1 MTVNL
6 AKKYS
11 GKVDERFALG
21 SLTAAAVNNDYEWT
35 GVSAVEVYSIP
46 TVAMGDYTRSGS
58 ARYGTPSELQDFVQ
72 EMLLAKDRA
81 FTFTIDKGNEDEQ
94 MGAKEAGKA
103 LRRQIDEVVL
113 PKFWGVAA

>member
-11 GKVDERFALG
+11 PKVDERFKVG
-21 SLTAAAVNNDYEWT
+21 TLTGGAVNNDYEWT

-46 TVAMGDYTRSGS
+46 TVAMGDYARTGS
-58 ARYGTPSELQDFVQ
+58 SRYGTPSELQDTLQ

-81 FTFTIDKGNEDEQ
+81 FTFTIDKGNEMEQ

-103 LRRQIDEVVL
+103 LRRQIDEVVI
-113 PKFWGVAA
+113 PRFWGAAA